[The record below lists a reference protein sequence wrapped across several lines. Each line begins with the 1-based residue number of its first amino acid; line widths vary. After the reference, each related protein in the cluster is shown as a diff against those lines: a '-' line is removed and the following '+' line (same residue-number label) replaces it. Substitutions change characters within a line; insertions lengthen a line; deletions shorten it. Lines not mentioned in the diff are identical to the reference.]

1 MTTVDGKQEGGVGG
15 VGPDDSVYGEM
26 GMTVFRGGVGYG
38 GSG

>member
-15 VGPDDSVYGEM
+15 VGPDDRVNGEM
-26 GMTVFRGGVGYG
+26 GMTVFSGGECYG